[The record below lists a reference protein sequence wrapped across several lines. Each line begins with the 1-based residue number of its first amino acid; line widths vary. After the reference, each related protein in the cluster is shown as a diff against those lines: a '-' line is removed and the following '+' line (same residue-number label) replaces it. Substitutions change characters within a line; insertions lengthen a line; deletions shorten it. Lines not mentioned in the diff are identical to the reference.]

1 MVYNY
6 HNLMKLASL
15 QPFSPSPSARIA
27 MEIVVI
33 LLSVSILSS
42 PPLRAEETAEEI
54 TEKESFASVARSF
67 FDKAVGATKSLFKEE
82 EVEEDTTPA
91 VDPDELA
98 REAALATAKEAIVLA
113 EGGYHFTQ
121 SRWGAIPTPHQID
134 GLELIPLSEGTLNE
148 TDIAAGIDRRATY
161 EFRATNWRKFHE
173 QTGWGRWTK
182 GVPPHLESITL
193 VREKGAWKVAVS
205 PLWAYSLK

>member
-1 MVYNY
+1 
-6 HNLMKLASL
+6 
-15 QPFSPSPSARIA
+15 

-54 TEKESFASVARSF
+54 TEKESFASVARSY

-121 SRWGAIPTPHQID
+121 SKRCGKLYHEMVTQRHHAEFLTVLD
-134 GLELIPLSEGTLNE
+134 GLFFRGLKSVSE
-148 TDIAAGIDRRATY
+148 
-161 EFRATNWRKFHE
+161 
-173 QTGWGRWTK
+173 
-182 GVPPHLESITL
+182 S
-193 VREKGAWKVAVS
+193 VAS
-205 PLWAYSLK
+205 D